1 MVHNCLVKILLLESR
16 KNLVG
21 ILKDLF
27 RWLYKDWKTLQVTW
41 LQLDSNPQPLISY
54 LEISGK
60 FFISSASY
68 FFVSKWKSV
77 QFGVLSFVG
86 YLMERVIACLCLE
99 RFNFTNFHLPF
110 FVRFLDVI
118 ACGTKSEWLSPSSL
132 SLPLSVAKCCR
143 FFLNVLSADYFFCFL
158 FDDLGCLSSEPVI
171 KNLYDIPS
179 FTGNY
184 I

>member
-21 ILKDLF
+21 IIKDLF
-27 RWLYKDWKTLQVTW
+27 RWLYTDWKTLQVKW

-110 FVRFLDVI
+110 
-118 ACGTKSEWLSPSSL
+118 SL
-132 SLPLSVAKCCR
+132 LCTFFRCNCLWYQIRMIITIITVTSTFCC
-143 FFLNVLSADYFFCFL
+143 
-158 FDDLGCLSSEPVI
+158 
-171 KNLYDIPS
+171 
-179 FTGNY
+179 
-184 I
+184 